1 MDTRYTLR
9 AKDLEKSFK
18 GRKIVRKVSV
28 SVRSGEVVGLLGPNG
43 AGKTTCFCMILGITF
58 PDNGDVFIN
67 EKKITKDPL
76 YKRSL
81 SGISYLPQEASIFRK
96 LTVSQNIEAIL
107 ELRSNKLNSEETKKS
122 NIEEKRDKLMEDLQI
137 TSIKDNLGRTL
148 SGGERRRVEIAR
160 SLATNPSFLLLD
172 EPFAGVDPIAVIEI
186 QRIIRFLK
194 DSSIGVLITD
204 HNVRET
210 LGICDKATIMND
222 GTVLANGSPNQ
233 IIDDETVRKTYL
245 GENFKL

>member
-107 ELRSNKLNSEETKKS
+107 ELRSNKLNSKETKKS
-122 NIEEKRDKLMEDLQI
+122 NIKEKRDKLMEDLQI

-245 GENFKL
+245 GEHFKL